1 MQTQSKVLATPP
13 ANAQLAQ
20 QHFCQK
26 LATETDPSDVYA
38 DLQNGVN
45 DFVLVDVRSPEA
57 YARSHAIRA
66 INIPHAHMTLERM
79 AVFPPKTV
87 FVVYCWGP
95 GCNGADKAA
104 ARLSALGRPVKIMI
118 GGIEYW
124 EEREQN
130 PVERAQDEP
139 ITQQ

>member
-1 MQTQSKVLATPP
+1 
-13 ANAQLAQ
+13 
-20 QHFCQK
+20 
-26 LATETDPSDVYA
+26 
-38 DLQNGVN
+38 
-45 DFVLVDVRSPEA
+45 
-57 YARSHAIRA
+57 
-66 INIPHAHMTLERM
+66 MTAERM
-79 AVFPPKTV
+79 AEYPLETV

-130 PVERAQDEP
+130 PVER
-139 ITQQ
+139 T

>member
-1 MQTQSKVLATPP
+1 VQTQSKVLATPP
-13 ANAQLAQ
+13 ADPQVAH
-20 QHFCQK
+20 QHFCCK
-26 LATETDPSDVYA
+26 LATETDSSDVYT

-57 YARSHAIRA
+57 YARSHAINA
-66 INIPHAHMTLERM
+66 INIPHALITAERM
-79 AVFPPKTV
+79 AEFPPESI

-124 EEREQN
+124 ETHEQN
-130 PVERAQDEP
+130 PVERA
-139 ITQQ
+139 